1 MCASV
6 PTLPLADR
14 RDPETQALGGRKG
27 GYRGGGTWKEGAVR
41 GYDRRQEQREQKEQ
55 RLQVGK
61 GGEAQLP

>member
-6 PTLPLADR
+6 PTLPLGPR
-14 RDPETQALGGRKG
+14 NSEALGGRKG